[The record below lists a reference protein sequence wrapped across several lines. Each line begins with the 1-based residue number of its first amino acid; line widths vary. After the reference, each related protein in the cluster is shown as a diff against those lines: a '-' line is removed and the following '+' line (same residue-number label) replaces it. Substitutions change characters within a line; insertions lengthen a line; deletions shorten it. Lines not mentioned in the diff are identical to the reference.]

1 MMAERHEGSRGFGSQ
16 DEWPYSGSGPSGSS
30 EIEAGLAQLEA
41 LRYVDES
48 DLPSGQGEGGTPQGD
63 RASAAAE
70 LRERLKGIANSTKPS
85 ELTRP
90 QNRDQILA
98 SLHDETGTQEA
109 PAPQT
114 AEEIWADQHREALW
128 SAEGTLRNTPEMLVA
143 AANELESIIA
153 DGNVPASVVP
163 RLGSIAERLRDINL
177 HDFDV
182 ARQQVGTTAYAMDM
196 EKNNRQ

>member
-1 MMAERHEGSRGFGSQ
+1 MAERYGGVGGVGSQ
-16 DEWPYSGSGPSGSS
+16 GERPYSGSGPSGNSDT
-30 EIEAGLAQLEA
+30 EAGLARLAA
-41 LRYVDES
+41 LGDIDES
-48 DLPSGQGEGGTPQGD
+48 DLPSRQGESGTPQDD

-163 RLGSIAERLRDINL
+163 RLGSIVERLRDINL